1 MTELTITPDYGRKR
15 LKFAGTVAAGEHVAV
30 TVAGAA
36 EWASAEGAK
45 LRLRVL
51 FGKALVGIVGGDAEA
66 QNPWR
71 THGDDPAI
79 AEGAARCEL
88 NLNTIPAEKMLK
100 CGGNCFWILDDATNH
115 TLYGA
120 GEWDVRAWPKRRGV
134 DEPFDLDG
142 YPQLVEDI
150 EELKEAWEE
159 YKATVSAALAD
170 KADRATT
177 YTKGETDAAIA
188 AAKNG
193 RFKVVQELP
202 SVAEAESNVIYL
214 VPRTDGET
222 GNVYDEWVVADG
234 AWEKIGTADVDL
246 TDYYNKS
253 AVDGLLTGKVDK
265 ETGKGLSSNDYT
277 TTEKQKLAGI
287 EAGAQVNA
295 VASVNSKTGAVTL
308 SASDVGA
315 LGNTGNQILDGSISA
330 SNYLSAPQLIVGT
343 SSNGLIFS
351 QDDSFVYA
359 TVKVGGSTISTYKF
373 PKDSLLDG
381 DNGNI
386 ARLLDIYAAVQQ
398 IAPAWVSGTTYAA
411 DAKVSYNGV
420 VYARKTS
427 GSITSSANPA
437 SDTTNWQAKKV
448 SELFLPLTGG
458 TLSGSLLID
467 DRIIIGKIFGNPS
480 IAIRAANGTSF
491 VIFSRANIR
500 INSDTLDYPISS
512 GTLALLENIAPSFS
526 DSATYEVNK
535 LCVYANALYRC
546 TTAITT
552 AGAWDFSKWTTATV
566 QDVLAAIWAA
576 LDNKAPLASP
586 AFTGTPTAPNM
597 DAQSADGQVA
607 NKKYVD
613 DKVAGVS
620 VTPLSGKTYDFSTNA
635 DVYKAVADI
644 ARALGA
650 TVTNAPT
657 DPVSTPSND

>member
-1 MTELTITPDYGRKR
+1 MTELTITPDYGRER

-115 TLYGA
+115 SLYGA

-343 SSNGLIFS
+343 SSNGLILS

-398 IAPAWVSGTTYAA
+398 IAPAFKRGTMYLAN
-411 DAKVSYNGV
+411 DLCSYNGV
-420 VYARKTS
+420 IYICNETYIA
-427 GSITSSANPA
+427 IPSSPTPDN
-437 SDTTNWQAKKV
+437 DTRRWTAKKV

-458 TLSGSLLID
+458 TIVLPYSDDQKYSFAIKDERHSNIAVEVFSQDKDDSYIINLGQVDVVCSDGTDVYIDSSSLTLTDKGKQLSQ
-467 DRIIIGKIFGNPS
+467 
-480 IAIRAANGTSF
+480 
-491 VIFSRANIR
+491 V
-500 INSDTLDYPISS
+500 
-512 GTLALLENIAPSFS
+512 LALL
-526 DSATYEVNK
+526 
-535 LCVYANALYRC
+535 
-546 TTAITT
+546 
-552 AGAWDFSKWTTATV
+552 
-566 QDVLAAIWAA
+566 
-576 LDNKAPLASP
+576 APLASP

-620 VTPLSGKTYDFSTNA
+620 VTPLSGRTYDFSTNA

-657 DPVSTPSND
+657 DPVSTASND